1 MMKRYLLTIVI
12 SATLGLTAWA
22 QLPMQGWK
30 LHTAYNNVTRVEDAG
45 DKIFALS
52 EGSLFSVD
60 KETYEI
66 EYYTRLS
73 GLTSTDIAN
82 IKYDAAREQLLI
94 AYRNGYIDL
103 MRGNEITNIPDLYN
117 TQLSISKEV
126 NQITIH
132 KGFAYMAMDFG
143 IVVVNL
149 ARGEIADTYY
159 IGQDAQA
166 VDILGTTILGDSLFA
181 ISERSIYSAALKDNI
196 VDYSYWKH
204 QILPIAGTAK
214 QIVTYNNQLVL
225 LQDSTLLRRDDA
237 AWTSPFPSQT
247 FYHIRVSDGHLLALT
262 KDGAYNI
269 QTDYTTEHCPY
280 FVNAPDMLYDSQTG
294 AYWYAYYTD
303 GVTYWRPATE
313 ETNNFLPS
321 GPLTNTAYR
330 IRFQGKKLAVVP
342 GGYLGVYYNRAGAA
356 MTYEEGRWTN
366 FTQDYMQQHIGK
378 YTEDYSDM
386 IIDPQDPTHFFIAS
400 FGYGLI
406 EFRDNAFYKRYMPDN
421 SDIESMIPNNP
432 EKYTW
437 IDAFAYDKE
446 GNLWMMNINA
456 QKNNIKILTP
466 TGEWHSIQN
475 NACSFSERIKDLLI
489 HPTKQNIKV
498 VIGTYIPQGIGIFDD
513 KGTIAN
519 QMDDKAVNHLTFID
533 EDHNTI
539 IPEVL
544 LCAAFDQKDALW
556 VGTKNGVLKFPN
568 PESLFTSNACTRIK
582 IAREDGSGLADYML
596 NDEQINAIAVD
607 GANRIWFGTESS
619 GAYLM
624 DLSDPQNIVTV
635 HHYTTDNSPLP
646 SNTIISIAIN
656 PITGEVF
663 FGTGGVLVSYQS
675 DAAEGKEDYSSA
687 YAYPN
692 PVRENFDG
700 VITIAG
706 LMDDTLVRITD
717 NGGNLVYETKSN
729 GGIAIWDGR
738 NGQGERVSSGVYFA
752 MCVTADGENKTLV
765 KILVMN

>member
-1 MMKRYLLTIVI
+1 MMKRYLLTILM
-12 SATLGLTAWA
+12 SAGLGLTVWA
-22 QLPMQGWK
+22 QLPMQGWR

-45 DKIFALS
+45 EKIFALS

-60 KETYEI
+60 KETHEI
-66 EYYTRLS
+66 AYYTRLN
-73 GLTSTDIAN
+73 GLTSTDIAE
-82 IKYDAAREQLLI
+82 IKYDAAREQLII

-103 MRGNEITNIPDLYN
+103 MQDNEITNIPDLYN

-126 NQITIH
+126 NHITIH
-132 KGFAYMAMDFG
+132 KGLAYMSMDFG

-149 ARGEIADTYY
+149 TRGEIADTYY
-159 IGQDAQA
+159 IGKDAQA
-166 VDILGTTILGDSLFA
+166 VDILGTTILGDSLIA
-181 ISERSIYSAALKDNI
+181 ISQKNIYSAALKDNL
-196 VDYSYWKH
+196 VDYSYW
-204 QILPIAGTAK
+204 QQRTLPKTGTAK

-225 LQDSTLLRRDDA
+225 LCDSTLLRRDGTVWA
-237 AWTSPFPSQT
+237 SPFPSQS
-247 FYHIRVSDGHLLALT
+247 FYHLRVSDGHLLALAN
-262 KDGAYNI
+262 DGAYDVN
-269 QTDYTTEHCPY
+269 TDYTTERCPY
-280 FVNAPDMLYDSQTG
+280 YVNAPDMLYDSQVG

-303 GVTYWRPATE
+303 GIAYWRPANE
-313 ETNNFLPS
+313 ELNNFLPS

-330 IRFQGKKLAVVP
+330 MRFQGKKLAVVP

-356 MTYEEGRWTN
+356 MTYEEGQWTN
-366 FTQDYMQQHIGK
+366 FTQDYMQQHIGL

-386 IIDPQDPTHFFIAS
+386 IIDPQDPDHFFIAS

-406 EFRDNAFYKRYMPDN
+406 EFRDNAFYKRYMPNN
-421 SDIESMIPNNP
+421 SPIISRIPTNP

-437 IDAFAYDKE
+437 VDALAYDPQ
-446 GNLWMMNINA
+446 GNLWMTNPSEVSIRV
-456 QKNNIKILTP
+456 LTP
-466 TGEWHSIQN
+466 TGEWHGIEN
-475 NACSFSERIKDLLI
+475 KACKGLVRVKDLLI
-489 HPTKQNIKV
+489 SPSTPNIKV
-498 VIGTYIPQGIGIFDD
+498 VIGTYNTIGIGIFDD
-513 KGTIAN
+513 RGTIAN
-519 QMDDKAVNHLTFID
+519 QTDDRAAFWSSFVD
-533 EDHNTI
+533 EDGNTI
-539 IPEVL
+539 LPEIL
-544 LCAAFDQKDALW
+544 PCAAFDQNQALW

-596 NDEQINAIAVD
+596 NDEQINAMAVD
-607 GANRIWFGTESS
+607 GANRIWFGTENS

-663 FGTGGVLVSYQS
+663 FGTGGGLVSYQS
-675 DAAEGKEDYSSA
+675 DAAEGQEDYSGA

-706 LMDDTLVRITD
+706 LMDDTHVRITD

-738 NGQGERVSSGVYFA
+738 NGRGERVSSGVYFA